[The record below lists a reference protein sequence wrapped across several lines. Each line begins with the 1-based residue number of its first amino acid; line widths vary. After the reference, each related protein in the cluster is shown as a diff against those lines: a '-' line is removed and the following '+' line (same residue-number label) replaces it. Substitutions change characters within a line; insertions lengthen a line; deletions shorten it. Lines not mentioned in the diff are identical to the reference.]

1 MGELEAPRV
10 SEKCGS
16 RSGGAFSRLG
26 PGLVSGVADDDPSA
40 IGTMAQV
47 GASLGLRL
55 VWGPVLVLPFVAC
68 VQVATSRIAS
78 ARRSGLVA
86 AAREVVPRWL
96 LVIVFGPV
104 VLANIFTLG
113 ADLDAMASA
122 LGLVTGV
129 GEWLALVVVTITSI
143 GLIVGLP
150 YHRYRWVLM
159 TLALTIF
166 TFIAVIAV
174 ADVHWRRVADA
185 FVLSDVHFDRP
196 DLAGLIAVVG
206 AIASPFVIV
215 WHANSEVEEANSS
228 VRRPR
233 RLAQTVDVVAGLT
246 VAVIAATCVMIVTAT
261 VLPAAGITKVQTV
274 DQVARGLEPLLGN
287 GAEAVFSL
295 GIIGV
300 GMLAV
305 PVLAIGAAYVVS
317 QLVGWQHGLGKP
329 WRDAPGFYLLI
340 TGAALVAVALHA
352 ARVPTVRALYFA
364 SIANGL
370 AVPLLFLLIAY
381 VARSHRVM
389 GHDRVGITVSAV
401 AAAGGLIAASLPIIY
416 LATA

>member
-55 VWGPVLVLPFVAC
+55 VWGPVLVLPFIAC

-166 TFIAVIAV
+166 TFI
-174 ADVHWRRVADA
+174 
-185 FVLSDVHFDRP
+185 DVHFDRP

-329 WRDAPGFYLLI
+329 WRDAPASTFSSRAPRSSRLRCTRHKSRPFAPCTSPRSPTALLY
-340 TGAALVAVALHA
+340 
-352 ARVPTVRALYFA
+352 RCC
-364 SIANGL
+364 S
-370 AVPLLFLLIAY
+370 
-381 VARSHRVM
+381 S
-389 GHDRVGITVSAV
+389 
-401 AAAGGLIAASLPIIY
+401 
-416 LATA
+416 